1 MAGERG
7 VLLYNITKK
16 RKDFVENVKKQKMR
30 YLERKIHLIIAQRPP
45 IINIVSKLAKSFTLF
60 SHVCM
65 ENCRN

>member
-1 MAGERG
+1 MAGKRG

-45 IINIVSKLAKSFTLF
+45 IINIVSKLAKSVYSVF
-60 SHVCM
+60 SCLYGKL
-65 ENCRN
+65 